1 MVYHTF
7 WGKFQPSFSISG
19 GGGWFLKKTLR
30 VFDKCLER
38 SSSMGLCAAPATIAA
53 AAVGTAVAL
62 LAILVAF
69 DVPPNRCTEGT
80 EVCRHPALAEPVL
93 ARP

>member
-1 MVYHTF
+1 
-7 WGKFQPSFSISG
+7 
-19 GGGWFLKKTLR
+19 
-30 VFDKCLER
+30 
-38 SSSMGLCAAPATIAA
+38 MGLCAAPATIAA